1 MIVFGVCS
9 SFSIQPLNQNA
20 IFYHCQNVIDKEI
33 NWSEY
38 DLWSR
43 PHPLNL
49 CEKKDNKCRKV
60 FGKENKYTV
69 YFCSGIRKDCSG
81 NYLRWLL
88 WRLLGVLQMLEVVCQ
103 TTLQFIYISKRIW
116 QFLKLGLFFWFL
128 PLSYHGLKKYLKM
141 EEKRK

>member
-60 FGKENKYTV
+60 FGKENKYTECTFAV
-69 YFCSGIRKDCSG
+69 VLGKIAAVIIFGDC
-81 NYLRWLL
+81 YEDFLEFYKC
-88 WRLLGVLQMLEVVCQ
+88 WR
-103 TTLQFIYISKRIW
+103 
-116 QFLKLGLFFWFL
+116 
-128 PLSYHGLKKYLKM
+128 
-141 EEKRK
+141 